1 MFNSF
6 CKGCRVFTKIF
17 SIALLIIGTFLGF
30 AIFGNVF
37 QHEEQIFY
45 YESGQMITRFHFS
58 VLNACLGALV
68 GFSTICI
75 LELMTIPALMTLLS
89 NESRLENLQGQSNM
103 IDFFVKV
110 YRVFTKIYSI
120 VLLAIGTITGALLFP
135 ALFWWWESFNAGY
148 ILFGACVGF
157 SVFFTL
163 ELIIVFLVHLSNR
176 AQPDKLQEQSN
187 MTSLRNSVLEQ
198 TDKSTN

>member
-6 CKGCRVFTKIF
+6 CKDCRVFIKIF

-37 QHEEQIFY
+37 QIEETLFY
-45 YESGQMITRFHFS
+45 YESDQTITQVHFS
-58 VLNACLGALV
+58 VLNAWLGALV

-120 VLLAIGTITGALLFP
+120 VLLAIGTITGALVFP
-135 ALFWWWESFNAGY
+135 VLCWWEGYNAGY

-157 SVFFTL
+157 SAFFTL

-176 AQPDKLQEQSN
+176 SQPDKLQEQSN